1 MANPFNIP
9 EYGGEFLN
17 TATTDT
23 GDGLDGTGKELG
35 PNLRDKW
42 RSTTD
47 VRKCIYMYIKRE
59 KKINSNK
66 IKSNQNNK
74 EEISKSKKIQEAS
87 K

>member
-1 MANPFNIP
+1 M
-9 EYGGEFLN
+9 
-17 TATTDT
+17 
-23 GDGLDGTGKELG
+23 
-35 PNLRDKW
+35 
-42 RSTTD
+42 TD
-47 VRKCIYMYIKRE
+47 VENYIYMYIKRE